1 MSRTKDQWLAE
12 TGGFRLGE
20 SAAQFQARVAEV
32 QAIRSKPALSAA
44 DIERLAELAGLDGD
58 ADDDL

>member
-20 SAAQFQARVAEV
+20 SDAQFHARLAEV
-32 QAIRSKPALSAA
+32 RDIRSKPALSAA
-44 DIERLAELAGLDGD
+44 DIERLAELAGVGD
-58 ADDDL
+58 DTDDDF